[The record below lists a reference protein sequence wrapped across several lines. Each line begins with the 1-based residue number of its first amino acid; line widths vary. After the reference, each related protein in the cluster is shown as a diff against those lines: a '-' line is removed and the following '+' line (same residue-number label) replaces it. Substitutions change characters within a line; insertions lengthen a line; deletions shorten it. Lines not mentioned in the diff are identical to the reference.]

1 MQKRHRVFIAINLPE
16 DIKRA
21 LEKRQKSIQ
30 SMFADL
36 GNGQFGEIMKWTGK
50 DNLHITLEF
59 LGDLTD
65 VEIADVCKIAG
76 EVAKRHRS
84 FSINLNKICY
94 DSAASLA
101 RHRAFCGELSSPQK
115 AGRVPKMIWTVG
127 ERVYE
132 LAELKEDLQEL
143 LVEKVSYRP
152 EHKGFVPHITLA
164 RIKEW
169 EFKKIEPDERSEVNE
184 DIDLVFTVESIE
196 VMESQLKRGGP
207 VYTILESC
215 ELKA

>member
-1 MQKRHRVFIAINLPE
+1 
-16 DIKRA
+16 
-21 LEKRQKSIQ
+21 
-30 SMFADL
+30 
-36 GNGQFGEIMKWTGK
+36 
-50 DNLHITLEF
+50 
-59 LGDLTD
+59 
-65 VEIADVCKIAG
+65 
-76 EVAKRHRS
+76 
-84 FSINLNKICY
+84 
-94 DSAASLA
+94 
-101 RHRAFCGELSSPQK
+101 
-115 AGRVPKMIWTVG
+115 MIWTVG